1 MNDYFNFAEILT
13 HTNFL
18 RSDISFVKD
27 GSMITNHTDIINE
40 DSLNPQKE
48 EPKEHFCSNLK
59 FDFEA
64 RKWTDNKRG
73 LLIIALSISRT
84 HFLIQFIFSKAL
96 TLERI
101 KG

>member
-1 MNDYFNFAEILT
+1 M
-13 HTNFL
+13 
-18 RSDISFVKD
+18 IS
-27 GSMITNHTDIINE
+27 NHTGTIIE
-40 DSLNPQKE
+40 DSLNPKIKE
-48 EPKEHFCSNLK
+48 PEEHYCSNLK

-73 LLIIALSISRT
+73 LLIIVKHISF
-84 HFLIQFIFSKAL
+84 FLIQFIFSKTL

>member
-18 RSDISFVKD
+18 RSDLSFVKD
-27 GSMITNHTDIINE
+27 GSMISNHTGTIIE
-40 DSLNPQKE
+40 DSLNPKIKE
-48 EPKEHFCSNLK
+48 PEEHYCSNLK

-73 LLIIALSISRT
+73 LLIIVKHISFFNSIY
-84 HFLIQFIFSKAL
+84 F
-96 TLERI
+96 
-101 KG
+101 

>member
-27 GSMITNHTDIINE
+27 RSMITNDTGTINE
-40 DSLNPQKE
+40 DSLNPKTE
-48 EPKEHFCSNLK
+48 EPKEYFCSNLK

-73 LLIIALSISRT
+73 LLIITFSISST
-84 HFLIQFIFSKAL
+84 HFFNSIYF
-96 TLERI
+96 
-101 KG
+101 